1 MGGEVSKLVAQNEPV
16 PSERNYERGAP
27 KVSQSGEVHM
37 LIVALDY
44 KRTDNALTCSIDG
57 KNMEKLASQ
66 CGVRDL
72 VAMYDEE
79 CTRENVLAAITDVGG
94 RCGEDDYFVFYYSG
108 HGTQVDD
115 SDGDED
121 EGQDEAL
128 CLVDPQGQISYDT
141 LLIDDDLA
149 EALTDNVDENVRII
163 VLTDCCHSGT
173 ICDFDKD
180 IWEGREAIS
189 IAGCLDSQTSGDIG
203 KGGIF
208 THSMLLAIDQL
219 QDAGEEDYSVGMLF
233 NGTLQNDD
241 KVFDSAQDI
250 TLKAVPHFSPD
261 KMAWPLIPDNEY
273 KAPLTQAAQQ
283 AAPPRS
289 NVDANTG
296 IQMALQN
303 PALLAQVGISPN
315 VMNSINQS
323 GLVGALTDGKLDPQQ
338 LFKAGMKCYQS
349 GGCDP
354 IIQGIKKMS
363 K

>member
-1 MGGEVSKLVAQNEPV
+1 MGADASKFVAEDEPV
-16 PSERNYERGAP
+16 PSEKNYDRRAP
-27 KVSQSGEVHM
+27 KVDQTGEVHM

-44 KRTDNALTCSIDG
+44 KQTSNPLTCSIDG
-57 KNMEKLASQ
+57 RNMEKLASQ
-66 CGVRDL
+66 CGVQDL
-72 VAMYDEE
+72 VSLYDEQ
-79 CTRENVLAAITDVGG
+79 CTRENVLAAIQDVGG
-94 RCGEDDYFVFYYSG
+94 RCGENDYFVLYYSG

-149 EALTDNVDENVRII
+149 EALTEEIDENARII

-180 IWEGREAIS
+180 IWEDREAIS

-233 NGTLQNDD
+233 NATLENDD
-241 KVFDSAQDI
+241 KVFNSAQDI
-250 TLKAVPHFSPD
+250 TLKAPPHFSPD
-261 KMAWPLIPDNEY
+261 KMAWPLTPDVNY
-273 KAPLTQAAQQ
+273 QAPLTQAAQQ
-283 AAPPRS
+283 AAPPGS
-289 NVDANTG
+289 SVDANTG

-303 PALLAQVGISPN
+303 PALLQQLGISPN

-323 GLVGALTDGKLDPQQ
+323 GLVAALTDEKIDPER
-338 LFKAGMKCYQS
+338 LFKAGLKCYQS

-354 IIQGIKKMS
+354 VLQAIRRMAK
-363 K
+363 